1 MLLMMHVLSGQWL
14 YHTRV

>member
-14 YHTRV
+14 YHTWV